1 MSHPAIYWLGYA
13 LEYAFI
19 LLLASGTVAFRL
31 LAWGLGAGFFPAP
44 NKSSNSKMGKLKEG
58 GAVAVIGGGIAGV
71 GAAYALAK
79 SGYAVTIFEA
89 EKVLGGSAKT
99 FLWQTKGGDEGT
111 SIRTGLSG
119 K

>member
-19 LLLASGTVAFRL
+19 LLLASGTVVFRL
-31 LAWGLGAGFFPAP
+31 LASGLGAGFFPAP
-44 NKSSNSKMGKLKEG
+44 NKSSNNNKMGKLKEG

-89 EKVLGGSAKT
+89 ENVLGGSAKT
-99 FLWQTKGGDEGT
+99 FLWQTKGGNEG
-111 SIRTGLSG
+111 IRTGLSG